1 MTQSRFARTLPLA
14 AGLLIVLSGCA
25 ATQTVREVE
34 RSGQAVSFERYQ
46 AARSPSQEN
55 RSFVV
60 SDGFYAAR
68 RPISVTPINPAMVLP
83 PVFSQP
89 ANMDIQMPT
98 SITEIG
104 SRITKMSGYRVAV
117 DQDVLAGRDSRSSRG
132 SRGSSSAQAAAAP
145 PMTLPPMD
153 GGPLPDAATPPGV
166 LPPLPVSMEM
176 SMAPDDTILSDV
188 VYRGNLSGLL
198 DEVTGRLNLS
208 WRWTGS
214 QIEIF
219 RYETKMF
226 RLNALASKTSTSSN
240 LNTTSSTSKGS
251 GSGGGGVGGSGDSG
265 NTGSSGSNISVSNE
279 MDVWEEVR
287 DNIEALLSSDG
298 KLSISPTAG
307 LITVRDTP
315 SVLFQI
321 EKQLDEY
328 NRIYSKQVMLH
339 VEVYAVERS
348 QGDDYSLNWDAV
360 WKRASNA
367 LGFSYQGAGGTSAGP
382 AFTIEVTDENS
393 PFFGSNVVGRALST
407 IGNTT
412 LLTSG
417 TVITLN
423 GKTVP
428 LNVSREQAY
437 LQSSSTSISGEHSM
451 SSTTLTPGV
460 ATEGFAMNFTP
471 KILDSNQVLLHY
483 SIDLSVIEDIE
494 TFTAPGGG
502 TAIQL
507 PRRSVRNFLQEVSVR
522 SGRSLVLTGF
532 QQAQGVNGGSGPFSP
547 SAWFLGGGKQTE
559 ASSRTIVI
567 VVTPYVTQQ

>member
-1 MTQSRFARTLPLA
+1 MASL
-14 AGLLIVLSGCA
+14 
-25 ATQTVREVE
+25 
-34 RSGQAVSFERYQ
+34 ERYQ
-46 AARSPSQEN
+46 AARSPRQEN
-55 RSFVV
+55 QSFIVEE
-60 SDGFYAAR
+60 GFYAAR
-68 RPISVTPINPAMVLP
+68 RPISVTPINPALVLP

-89 ANMDIQMPT
+89 ANMDIQTPT

-104 SRITKMSGYRVAV
+104 ARITKMSGYRVAV
-117 DQDVLAGRDSRSSRG
+117 DQDVLAGSGRGSRSSTRE
-132 SRGSSSAQAAAAP
+132 AAAP
-145 PMTLPPMD
+145 PMALPPMD

-176 SMAPDDTILSDV
+176 SMAPEDTILSDV
-188 VYRGNLSGLL
+188 VYRGNLTGLL
-198 DEVTGRLNLS
+198 DEVTGRLNMS

-226 RLNALASKTSTSSN
+226 RLNALANTTSTSSS
-240 LNTTSSTSKGS
+240 LNTTSSTSS
-251 GSGGGGVGGSGDSG
+251 GSGGGGQGGGGDSG
-265 NTGSSGSNISVSNE
+265 NTGSSGSNISVSNQ
-279 MDVWEEVR
+279 MDVWQEVQE
-287 DNIEALLSSDG
+287 NVEALLSSEG
-298 KLSISPTAG
+298 TISISPTAG

-315 SVLFQI
+315 SVLSRV

-348 QGDDYSLNWDAV
+348 QGDDYSLNWNAM
-360 WKRASNA
+360 WERASNA

-382 AFTIEVTDENS
+382 AFTINVSDES
-393 PFFGSNVVGRALST
+393 SAFFGSNVVGRALST

-437 LQSSSTSISGEHSM
+437 LQSSSSSISGEHSM

-494 TFTAPGGG
+494 TFSAGDS
-502 TAIQL
+502 AIQL

-532 QQAQGVNGGSGPFSP
+532 QQAQGVNSGNGPFSP
-547 SAWFLGGGKQTE
+547 KAWFLGGGKQAD